1 MSATA
6 APETPEAEPR
16 AAAQTPLEEAERVST
31 KRRERVPTVLQMEQ
45 VECGAAALAMVLAHF
60 GRWVQLRELR
70 EACGISRDGAS
81 ALDIVKAGRRYG
93 VEGTGHV
100 GEISKLEGMTVP
112 AIVWLRRSHFVV
124 LEGARNGTFH
134 LNDPDGGRYSLNA
147 REFVDA
153 YSGAAVSF
161 EKTEDFE
168 RSGRPFSV
176 TRSLGD
182 RLRNS
187 RRGTVFAVVT
197 GLLAM
202 ILGLAVAPLSQLFVN
217 DVLSAYGT
225 ADQLVPI
232 IVVLLAIGLFRG
244 GLTLLEYGVLTRLQ
258 VKFSLV
264 GSAGFLDRLLRL
276 PIAFHLERTTGDL
289 SQRVTYNSQVAQL
302 LATQFAGA
310 AIALIGIVGYAALMI
325 WYQWQIA
332 LVVLALTMLNVVAL
346 RTVMTRRKTAQS
358 RVVHDQNSLRGTTVS
373 ALRSIETIKASGM
386 EDDIFTNLTGQQ
398 ARYINA
404 QASLVTSTALL
415 GAIPTFLLAVISG
428 TILVL
433 GGLFVLDGSFTFGGL
448 LAMQALAVGIDAPV
462 QTLMSTGSQLQL
474 IGANLEALDDVIA
487 NPLDKRYTSVPP
499 AGSEAPEFDGSIRL
513 EHVTFGYSRTKKP
526 LIVDFS
532 LEIAPGARVAL
543 VGVSGAGKTTI
554 GNLAAGLL
562 EPWGGQVLY
571 GGRPASEFPLG
582 ARNRPWAKVDQS
594 IVLFEGTV
602 RENVG
607 LWDEALPEAD
617 VVASLRDAQILDDV
631 LARRGGLDALVK
643 SDGLNWSGGQGQR
656 IEIAR
661 ALALGPRA
669 LILDEATS
677 ALDSD
682 TEVAVDAA
690 LRARGLTCLIIAH
703 RLSTI
708 RDADEIVVL
717 GRGGTVVERG
727 THTDLM
733 AAEGEYSRLV
743 GEAEGGGDVGT

>member
-6 APETPEAEPR
+6 APESPGSPPAPTR
-16 AAAQTPLEEAERVST
+16 TPLEEAEKLRT
-31 KRRERVPTVLQMEQ
+31 QRRQKVPTVLQMEQ
-45 VECGAAALAMVLAHF
+45 VECGAAALGMVLAHF

-81 ALDIVKAGRRYG
+81 ALDIVKAGRQYG

-100 GEISKLEGMTVP
+100 GEISKMEGMAVP
-112 AIVWLRRSHFVV
+112 AIVWLRRSHFVI
-124 LEGARNGTFH
+124 LEGARDGTFH

-147 REFVDA
+147 HEFVEA

-161 EKTEDFE
+161 EKTESFE
-168 RSGRPFSV
+168 RSGRPFSIS
-176 TRSLGD
+176 RSLGS

-187 RRGTVFAVVT
+187 RKGTTFAIAT

-217 DVLSAYGT
+217 DVLTAYGT
-225 ADQLVPI
+225 ADQLGPI

-244 GLTLLEYGVLTRLQ
+244 GLTVLEYAVLTRLQ
-258 VKFSLV
+258 IKFSLV
-264 GSAGFLDRLLRL
+264 GSASFLDRLLRL
-276 PIAFHLERTTGDL
+276 PIAFHLQRTTGDL
-289 SQRVTYNSQVAQL
+289 SQRITYNAQVAQL

-310 AIALIGIVGYAALMI
+310 AIAMIGIVGYAALMI
-325 WYQWQIA
+325 WYQWEIA

-346 RTVMTRRKTAQS
+346 RAVMTRRQTSQS
-358 RVVHDQNSLRGTTVS
+358 RVIHDQNSLRGTTVS

-415 GAIPTFLLAVISG
+415 GAIPTFLMAVTSG
-428 TILVL
+428 VILVL
-433 GGLFVLDGSFTFGGL
+433 GGLFVLEGSFTFGGL
-448 LAMQALAVGIDAPV
+448 LAIQALAVSIDGPV

-487 NPLDKRYTSVPP
+487 NPLDERYTNAPP
-499 AGSEAPEFDGSIRL
+499 AGSKAPEFDGSIKL
-513 EHVTFGYSRTKKP
+513 ENVTFGYSKTKKP

-532 LEIAPGARVAL
+532 LELAPGSRVAL

-554 GNLAAGLL
+554 GNLVSGLL
-562 EPWGGQVLY
+562 EPWGGEVLY

-582 ARNRPWAKVDQS
+582 ARQRPWAKVDQS
-594 IVLFEGTV
+594 IVLFEGSV
-602 RENVG
+602 RDNVS
-607 LWDEALPEAD
+607 LWDGAVPEAD
-617 VVASLRDAQILDDV
+617 IVAALRDAQILDDV
-631 LARRGGLDALVK
+631 LARRGGLDAWVK

-661 ALALGPRA
+661 ALALEPRT

-677 ALDSD
+677 ALDTD
-682 TEVAVDAA
+682 TEVAVDNA

-717 GRGGTVVERG
+717 GRGGRVVERG
-727 THTDLM
+727 AHTDLM
-733 AAEGEYSRLV
+733 ATEGEYFRLV